1 MFRKKVKTK
10 MVELEK
16 LDKKE
21 ILNDIRKYFAE
32 VTPEQFL
39 EDVKRAC
46 PELFWDESEFPPT
59 ALTRAIKKQKITNV
73 NRTTDSST

>member
-1 MFRKKVKTK
+1 

-16 LDKKE
+16 LDKKQ

-39 EDVKRAC
+39 EDIERAC
-46 PELFWDESEFPPT
+46 PELFWDESEFSST
-59 ALTRAIKKQKITNV
+59 DFTRAVKV
-73 NRTTDSST
+73 RDSNDGIGKDR